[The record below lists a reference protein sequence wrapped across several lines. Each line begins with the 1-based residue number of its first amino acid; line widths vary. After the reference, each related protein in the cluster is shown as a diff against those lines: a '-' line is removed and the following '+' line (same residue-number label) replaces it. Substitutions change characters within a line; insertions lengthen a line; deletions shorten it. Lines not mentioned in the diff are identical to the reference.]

1 VTPVKQ
7 AWTFSRELDR
17 EAIACH
23 GKGEGVVW
31 EKAPLNNETLLGQCN
46 AMFEA
51 LSVVL
56 RSGVGDHRALGTRHA
71 SRIMLMIPDTYL
83 RAFSSSWE
91 EELSAAKKIHA
102 RLRNC
107 LKMSRLGLIFHGV
120 SDGR

>member
-1 VTPVKQ
+1 VIPVKQ
-7 AWTFSRELDR
+7 AWTFLRELDG

-23 GKGEGVVW
+23 GKGEGVVR
-31 EKAPLNNETLLGQCN
+31 EKAPLNDETLLAQCN
-46 AMFEA
+46 ATFEA

-56 RSGVGDHRALGTRHA
+56 RSGVGDHRALGTWHA

-83 RAFSSSWE
+83 RSFSSSWDE
-91 EELSAAKKIHA
+91 GISGAKKIHT

>member
-1 VTPVKQ
+1 MKQ

-31 EKAPLNNETLLGQCN
+31 GKAPLNNETLLGQCN

-56 RSGVGDHRALGTRHA
+56 RSDVGDHRALGTWHA
-71 SRIMLMIPDTYL
+71 SRIMLMIPDTYS
-83 RAFSSSWE
+83 RSFSSSWDNE
-91 EELSAAKKIHA
+91 F
-102 RLRNC
+102 LRQR
-107 LKMSRLGLIFHGV
+107 KFIQGYATV
-120 SDGR
+120 